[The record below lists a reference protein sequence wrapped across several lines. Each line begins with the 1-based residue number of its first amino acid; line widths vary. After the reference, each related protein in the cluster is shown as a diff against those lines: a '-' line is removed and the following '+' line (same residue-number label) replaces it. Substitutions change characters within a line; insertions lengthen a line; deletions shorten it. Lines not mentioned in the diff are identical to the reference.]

1 MTSNH
6 YSLELD
12 TKAWVSGRGAP
23 AGGARKI
30 PSADNM
36 GPVNNWWYNWHFSKQ
51 TRLESTGTSPG
62 IWNWDFSLWTLDF
75 FYRLTNDSGLP
86 TRPLTITKTLKT
98 FLSVQVQVQVSPM
111 SGPGQGMSGPG
122 QKYDIDWPFNICRS
136 VFGGWVFTKTW
147 DIFVCSWPAWEV
159 LELWAWTGGGHM
171 CLKWMLKP

>member
-51 TRLESTGTSPG
+51 TRLESTGTSPVIRFG
-62 IWNWDFSLWTLDF
+62 IMEIDDVLTELHLLPLAVNLTSMGDHSERFLNTLWDFVWELLVGELVLWVVHEILLTTQRPNSFFHFWNWLELGLWT
-75 FYRLTNDSGLP
+75 RTWPWACQND
-86 TRPLTITKTLKT
+86 
-98 FLSVQVQVQVSPM
+98 
-111 SGPGQGMSGPG
+111 
-122 QKYDIDWPFNICRS
+122 
-136 VFGGWVFTKTW
+136 
-147 DIFVCSWPAWEV
+147 
-159 LELWAWTGGGHM
+159 
-171 CLKWMLKP
+171 